1 MNRTLPKLLR
11 EVQGCTVCVAHLPL
25 GPRPVLKG
33 KLSARIMI
41 VGQAPGTR
49 VHETGIPWNDAS
61 GRRLRAWLDLDDD
74 TFYDETRIAI
84 VPMGFCYPGA
94 NPKGGDNPPRPECAP
109 LWHPLLRQALCHVEF
124 TLLVGHHAQRW
135 YLKGRMKKTMTET
148 VHAYGEYLPDFLPTP
163 HPSWRTTHWLKKNPW
178 FEADIIPEMRRW
190 THALLV
196 KGPVTGSSKVSGRGI
211 RV

>member
-11 EVQGCTVCVAHLPL
+11 EVQGCTVCDAHLPL

-94 NPKGGDNPPRPECAP
+94 NPKGGDNPPGPNA
-109 LWHPLLRQALCHVEF
+109 
-124 TLLVGHHAQRW
+124 
-135 YLKGRMKKTMTET
+135 
-148 VHAYGEYLPDFLPTP
+148 
-163 HPSWRTTHWLKKNPW
+163 
-178 FEADIIPEMRRW
+178 RR
-190 THALLV
+190 
-196 KGPVTGSSKVSGRGI
+196 SGI
-211 RV
+211 RRCARRCATSSLPCWSGTMLNAGI